1 MSNEIKELKEENKR
15 LREQNTR
22 LENALIKYIKKLEKG
37 NSK

>member
-22 LENALIKYIKKLEKG
+22 LENALIKYIEKLEKG